1 MSEDPYRNPFEP
13 QPPEPNKP
21 VHPLLVQRQAAER
34 TPGQQP
40 PQQRIEQTQ
49 QRIPQQRIAIPRS
62 KPYLTYTLLGI
73 NIIVFLVD
81 MLLGGQLIALG
92 GKLNP
97 AIIAGEYW
105 RFITPIFLHAGIIH
119 LGFNSYF
126 LYIVGP
132 QVEGTFGTLRFALVY
147 FVAGLAGSVA
157 SYALTPN
164 PQIPSIGASG
174 ALFGVIGALI
184 PFMYLN
190 KDVLSGARQRIMSI
204 AQVIGI
210 NLLIGLAPG
219 IDNWGHIGGLL
230 GGLAVAFF
238 ATPRYV
244 KKASIEKSP
253 LVEDSNYLVYSVED
267 ETEPIGAFIAA
278 IAIAGAV
285 SMLAVYLV
293 SIGFNAA

>member
-1 MSEDPYRNPFEP
+1 MSEDKWQNPFEP
-13 QPPEPNKP
+13 EPEPAQTEKP
-21 VHPLLVQRQAAER
+21 VHPLLVQRQMAER
-34 TPGQQP
+34 GQP
-40 PQQRIEQTQ
+40 PIAEQPQRPRV
-49 QRIPQQRIAIPRS
+49 QRQRIAVPTS
-62 KPYLTYTLLGI
+62 KPYLTHILLGI
-73 NIIVFLVD
+73 NIFVFLVD
-81 MLLGGQLIALG
+81 MLLGGSLIALG

-105 RFITPIFLHAGIIH
+105 RFITPIFLHGGLLH

-132 QVEGTFGTLRFALVY
+132 QVEGTFGTVRFALVY

-164 PQIPSIGASG
+164 PEIPSIGASG

-184 PFMYLN
+184 PFMLLN
-190 KDVLSGARQRIMSI
+190 QDVLSGTRQRVMSI

-230 GGLAVAFF
+230 GGMAVAFF
-238 ATPRYV
+238 ASPRYV
-244 KKASIEKSP
+244 KKASIEQNP
-253 LVEDSNYLVYSVED
+253 LVEGSNYISYRAED

-278 IAIAGAV
+278 MTIAAGISA
-285 SMLAVYLV
+285 LAAFLV
-293 SIGFNAA
+293 SIGFNAV